1 VFEQP
6 AVVGRNGLAQHLV
19 MDCQC
24 LPHRIRVCLPPT
36 GRTFD
41 VGEQKGHHPGGFAH
55 HVDIVSRFAEMETLT
70 VTPNL
75 TMLRVNGWQLYVW
88 RDGDSVTLIDT
99 GAPGSGAEIIAAL
112 PVIDRI
118 VLTHGHV
125 DHVGSAA
132 ELRKFTGAA
141 VLAGPGDAAVIK
153 GEADM
158 PPPVFE
164 DWELPI
170 WERVSAGLPDVA
182 PPVPVDREVH
192 DGEVLDFGGGAHVLE
207 IPGHTD
213 GSIAI
218 HLPSFG
224 VLFTGDTIANVGTV
238 MLGTFN
244 QDRARTVASFQR
256 LAALDVETACFG
268 HGEPIVSG
276 ASERIREVA
285 VTLP

>member
-1 VFEQP
+1 
-6 AVVGRNGLAQHLV
+6 
-19 MDCQC
+19 
-24 LPHRIRVCLPPT
+24 
-36 GRTFD
+36 
-41 VGEQKGHHPGGFAH
+41 
-55 HVDIVSRFAEMETLT
+55 METLT
-70 VTPNL
+70 ITPNL
-75 TMLRVNGWQLYVW
+75 TMFRIHDWQLYVW

-99 GAPGSGAEIIAAL
+99 GAPGSGAEIAAAL
-112 PVIDRI
+112 PGVDRI

-132 ELRKFTGAA
+132 ELRESTSATVMAGA
-141 VLAGPGDAAVIK
+141 GDAAIIR

-164 DWELPI
+164 HWERPI
-170 WERVSAGLPDVA
+170 WERVSADLPDDA
-182 PPVPVDREVH
+182 PPVPVDRKLH
-192 DGEVLDFGGGAHVLE
+192 DGDVLDFGGGAEVLAV
-207 IPGHTD
+207 PGHTE

-218 HLPSFG
+218 HLPSHG

-244 QDRARTVASFQR
+244 QDRVRTVASFQR

-276 ASERIREVA
+276 AGDRIREVA
-285 VTLP
+285 VTLTP